1 MKNRMIRFL
10 KRTLWIFLVI
20 ILVIFAFV
28 ALAFGVTLLE
38 NGNWFGL
45 IMLPIIAIIISCI
58 ISIAYWAS

>member
-20 ILVIFAFV
+20 ILVTLAFTT
-28 ALAFGVTLLE
+28 LAFGVTLLE

-45 IMLPIIAIIISCI
+45 IMLPIIAIIISGI
-58 ISIAYWAS
+58 ISIAEWVS

>member
-20 ILVIFAFV
+20 ILVT
-28 ALAFGVTLLE
+28 LAFATLASGVTLLE

-45 IMLPIIAIIISCI
+45 IILPIIAIIISGI
-58 ISIAYWAS
+58 ISIAYWVS

>member
-1 MKNRMIRFL
+1 MKNRIIRFL

-20 ILVIFAFV
+20 ILVTLAFV
-28 ALAFGVTLLE
+28 TLAFGVTLLE

>member
-20 ILVIFAFV
+20 ILVILAFAT
-28 ALAFGVTLLE
+28 LAFGVTLLE

-45 IMLPIIAIIISCI
+45 IMLPIIAIIISGI
-58 ISIAYWAS
+58 ISIAEWAS

>member
-1 MKNRMIRFL
+1 MIRFL

-20 ILVIFAFV
+20 ILVILAFAT
-28 ALAFGVTLLE
+28 LAFGVTLLE

>member
-20 ILVIFAFV
+20 ILVTLTFAT
-28 ALAFGVTLLE
+28 LAFGVTLLE

-45 IMLPIIAIIISCI
+45 IMLPIIAIIISGI
-58 ISIAYWAS
+58 ISIAEWAS

>member
-1 MKNRMIRFL
+1 MIRFL

-45 IMLPIIAIIISCI
+45 IMLPIIAIIISGI
-58 ISIAYWAS
+58 ISIAEWAS

>member
-1 MKNRMIRFL
+1 MKNSMIRFL

-20 ILVIFAFV
+20 ILVILVFV
-28 ALAFGVTLLE
+28 TLAFGVTLLE
-38 NGNWFGL
+38 SGNWLGL

>member
-1 MKNRMIRFL
+1 MKNNMIRFL

-45 IMLPIIAIIISCI
+45 IMLPIIAIIISGI
-58 ISIAYWAS
+58 ISIAEWAS

>member
-1 MKNRMIRFL
+1 MKNSMIRFL

-20 ILVIFAFV
+20 ILVILAFV
-28 ALAFGVTLLE
+28 TLAFGVTLLE
-38 NGNWFGL
+38 SGNWLGL

>member
-1 MKNRMIRFL
+1 MKNRMIKFL

-20 ILVIFAFV
+20 ILVTFAFAV
-28 ALAFGVTLLE
+28 LAFGVTLLE
-38 NGNWFGL
+38 NGNWLGL

>member
-20 ILVIFAFV
+20 ILVILAFAT
-28 ALAFGVTLLE
+28 LAFGVTLLE

-45 IMLPIIAIIISCI
+45 IMLPIIAIIISGI

>member
-1 MKNRMIRFL
+1 MKNNIIRFL

-20 ILVIFAFV
+20 ILVTLTFV
-28 ALAFGVTLLE
+28 TLAFGVTLLE